1 MKIVCPVGAA
11 LLALFLA
18 GCHSPP
24 ATNPTPPS
32 DAFDPRPVILKAMDS
47 ATSYRRSM
55 TDDSDV
61 ERDGTTVHMHD
72 EFAVEVSCPG
82 RSHYRQTFNGKV
94 RYDEYFIEGS
104 WATLRLGQ

>member
-18 GCHSPP
+18 GCHSPA
-24 ATNPTPPS
+24 ATNPAPPA
-32 DAFDPRPVILKAMDS
+32 DAFDPRPVIRKAMDS

-61 ERDGTTVHMHD
+61 ERDGTTAHMHN
-72 EFAVEVSCPG
+72 EFAVEASCPG

-94 RYDEYFIEGS
+94 HYDEYFIEGS